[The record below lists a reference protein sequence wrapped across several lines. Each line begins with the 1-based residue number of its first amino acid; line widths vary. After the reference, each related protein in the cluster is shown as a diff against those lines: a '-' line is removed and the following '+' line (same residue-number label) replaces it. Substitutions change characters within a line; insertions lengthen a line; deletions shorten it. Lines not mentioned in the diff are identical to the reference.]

1 LPDFTRYPKPPESR
15 LGFLNVFGWR
25 KYLSPFASAVLEGRY
40 DMFGEPAME
49 AVINFKW
56 RQFARLRYIF
66 LIVLYFLYLASFMAA
81 VTIDS
86 ERVQQGNETEFLIKL
101 FSSVVLI
108 LGLLFTGLEV
118 MQMIAYRSYYLSVYN
133 YIDLASIVMPITCT
147 VGVLSGSSSRRQ
159 YVGNAMFFV
168 WVNFV
173 SIYN

>member
-1 LPDFTRYPKPPESR
+1 MPDFTRYPEPPESR

-56 RQFARLRYIF
+56 EKFARSRYIF

-81 VTIDS
+81 VTLDS
-86 ERVQQGNETEFLIKL
+86 GAQQGNETEHLIKL
-101 FSSVVLI
+101 FSYVVLI
-108 LGLLFTGLEV
+108 LGFLFTVLEV
-118 MQMIAYRSYYLSVYN
+118 LQMIAYRYYYFLSIYN
-133 YIDLASIVMPITCT
+133 YIDLASIVMPITYT
-147 VGVLSGSSSRRQ
+147 VGVLSGSSSRLQ
-159 YVGNAMFFV
+159 YVGSAMFFIY
-168 WVNFV
+168 VNFV